1 MDLASVQTLSLGGQ
15 PPLLMKILD
24 VRAPRQQ
31 KQQMV
36 TDVLAMDVHGQE
48 VLMC

>member
-1 MDLASVQTLSLGGQ
+1 MQTLSLGAQ

-31 KQQMV
+31 KHQMV

>member
-1 MDLASVQTLSLGGQ
+1 MQTLSLGAQ
-15 PPLLMKILD
+15 PPLLEKILD

-31 KQQMV
+31 NQKTV